1 MFRPEAIP
9 HPIEARF
16 SRALAELGLRGSVVV
31 AVSGG
36 GDSVALLYLLKALGF
51 EAIVAHFDHALRP
64 SSAEEAV
71 WVQQLAEALGYPC
84 EVERVEV
91 RRIAEQKK
99 RNLEA
104 TARELRYAFLSR
116 VAKKYRTEGILTA
129 HTQNDQAETV
139 LLQLLRGTGR
149 ATGIRQRQGRVM
161 RPLLGFTRAELR
173 DYLRARGASWLEDPT
188 NQDLTLDRNYLRHE
202 VLPRLEARFGGATG
216 ALARFAEVRQAEDPL
231 LEEAAAQRLLPD
243 RRWPVPAYRAA
254 PLEGTAPGLRRRAI
268 RQILERLGLHPE
280 SRLIEAVEAALAGR
294 PQTLPGGVGVR
305 RKGGTLF
312 FLTTAA
318 PPLEPGWRTP
328 QPGDYLELPL
338 GRKRLVEFLAERG
351 LPAELKRVWP
361 VRAVGSQVLEVR
373 DLHPA
378 SLDERFMGLALSEA
392 RAAGGRGEV
401 PIGAVLVRGGEVIA
415 RAGNRVE
422 EFQDA
427 TAHAEQLAIRAA
439 LEALGEKVLPG
450 STLYVTLEP
459 CPMCY
464 GAMLEAQVSRLVY
477 GAENLKAGA
486 FTAHG
491 LKPQLEVDA
500 GRLEGGCAKLLKAFF
515 APLRLGEGCQSG

>member
-1 MFRPEAIP
+1 MFRSEATP
-9 HPIEARF
+9 HLIEARF
-16 SRALAELGLRGSVVV
+16 SQSLAELEVRGSVVA

-71 WVQQLAEALGYPC
+71 WVQHLAEALGYPC
-84 EVERVEV
+84 EVTRVEV
-91 RRIAEQKK
+91 QRVAQRKK

-116 VAKKYRTEGILTA
+116 VAKKYRTEAILTA
-129 HTQNDQAETV
+129 HTQDDQAETV
-139 LLQLLRGTGR
+139 LLQLVRGTGR
-149 ATGIRQRQGRVM
+149 ATGIRKRQGRVV

-173 DYLRARGASWLEDPT
+173 GYLRAKGASWLEDPT
-188 NQDLTLDRNYLRHE
+188 NQDPALDRNYLRHE
-202 VLPRLEARFGGATG
+202 VLPRLEVRFRGAVG
-216 ALARFAEVRQAEDPL
+216 SLARFAEVRQAEDPL
-231 LEEAAAQRLLPD
+231 LEEGAAQRLLPD
-243 RRWPVPAYRAA
+243 RRWPVPAYRAI
-254 PLEGTAPGLRRRAI
+254 PLERAAPGLRRRAI
-268 RQILERLGLHPE
+268 RQILERLGIHPE
-280 SRLIEAVEAALAGR
+280 YRLIADVETALEGQPR
-294 PQTLPGGVGVR
+294 TLPGGVVVR

-312 FLTTAA
+312 FLTAEA

-328 QPGDYLELPL
+328 EPGDYLEIPL

-361 VRAVGSQVLEVR
+361 IRAVASRVLEIK
-373 DLHPA
+373 DLYPE
-378 SLDERFMGLALSEA
+378 SLDERFMRLALAEA
-392 RAAGGRGEV
+392 HSAGGRGEV
-401 PIGAVLVRGGEVIA
+401 PIGAVLVRGEKVIA
-415 RAGNRVE
+415 KAGNQVE

-427 TAHAEQLAIRAA
+427 TAHAELLAIRAA

-477 GAENLKAGA
+477 GMENLKAGA
-486 FTAHG
+486 FTVYG
-491 LKPQLEVDA
+491 LQPRIGVDA
-500 GRLEGGCAKLLKAFF
+500 GRLEGPCAKLLKAFF
-515 APLRLGEGCQSG
+515 VRMRAESAER